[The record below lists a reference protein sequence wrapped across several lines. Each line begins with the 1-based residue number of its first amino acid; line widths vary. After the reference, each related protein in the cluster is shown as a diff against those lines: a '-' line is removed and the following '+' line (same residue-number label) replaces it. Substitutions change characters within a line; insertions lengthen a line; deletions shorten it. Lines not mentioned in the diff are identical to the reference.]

1 MKRPLLAVCIFL
13 VCVCAGLNYGKS
25 PGEETGKLVAGFL
38 AGEEMTKDLYDPGI
52 PCVLTGTVSEKTDK
66 YFFVHSISIQNNLS
80 KHQDVLHLS
89 NEMIIEYPPGYEDQI
104 RYGRTVWL
112 EGTFRSFSHA
122 TNPGEFDQLNYYDSI
137 GVCGKLV
144 DVRFLQ
150 GGGQFSQ
157 VREWLYQRRCRLRE
171 RLYHVFPKQQAGV
184 LCAMLLGEKGET
196 DREIKD
202 LFQRNGLI
210 HILSISGMHITL
222 IGMGLYSLLR
232 RMGVPIWAGAVC
244 SGAILIFYGL
254 MTGMSVSAT
263 RAIGM
268 FLLHMLG
275 RSLFR
280 TYDMLTAL
288 GVMAACLV
296 LKNPFC
302 LSNSG
307 FLLSFLSVTGIGVIF
322 PLFGSRKGGILGGL
336 WNSLLAGMSIQIVT
350 LPVQLWF
357 YYEVPYW
364 SLLVNPMVLPLMGGL
379 VVSAMLACIPGAGF
393 LGTPAGGILWY
404 VETLCQ
410 WVDRLSLQP
419 FRTGRPSAKAILGY
433 YCLIGGIWLL
443 WYGIGRLRK
452 RKKRLDRKWMAGAGG
467 LTLLLFFLGVW
478 ALSFFSTNSS
488 VAFLDVGQGDCTVIQ
503 TSADTG
509 VVYDCGSMNRKN
521 VGENILIP
529 YLKYRGI
536 SHLSGVFVSHG
547 DRDHI
552 SGVLEL
558 IQLAEEE
565 HVIIDCIYL
574 PDIENAME
582 EYHSIFALLSEMSD
596 ERRPGVSFV
605 SAGMELSGEG
615 VSVEV
620 VGPPKGA
627 DWEGN
632 TASLCLNVRL
642 ESGKSQEG
650 MNILLVGD
658 VSREGEAAVMNYME
672 RHGLTGVELLKV
684 SHHGSKNATSAE
696 FLKLVRPRIAV
707 ISCGRKNSYGHPHEE
722 TMERLDEAGAKVLR
736 TDELGAIIFSLSPSG
751 GVQGG
756 IRASWACEEENQL

>member
-1 MKRPLLAVCIFL
+1 MKRPLLAVCMLL
-13 VCVCAGLNYGKS
+13 VCICAGLNYGKS
-25 PGEETGKLVAGFL
+25 PGEETGALVSGFL
-38 AGEEMTKDLYDPGI
+38 AGEDRVVNLRDLEI
-52 PCVLTGTVSEKTDK
+52 PCVLKGTVSEKTDN
-66 YFFVHSISIQNNLS
+66 YFFVRSITIQNDLS
-80 KHQDVLHLS
+80 EQHDLLNLS
-89 NEMIIEYPPGYEDQI
+89 NEMIIEYPPGYEAEI

-122 TNPGEFDQLNYYDSI
+122 TNPGEFDQLNYYDCI

-144 DVRFLQ
+144 EVRFLQ
-150 GGGQFSQ
+150 GGERFSQ
-157 VREWLYQRRCRLRE
+157 VREWLYRWRCRLRE

-196 DREIKD
+196 DREIRD

-222 IGMGLYSLLR
+222 IGMGLYGLLR
-232 RMGVPIWAGAVC
+232 RMGAPIWAGAVC
-244 SGAILIFYGL
+244 SGIMLILYGL

-288 GVMAACLV
+288 GVMAVCLV
-296 LKNPFC
+296 LKNPFY
-302 LSNSG
+302 LFHSG
-307 FLLSFLSVTGIGVIF
+307 FLLSFLSVTGMGLIF
-322 PLFGSRKGGILGGL
+322 PLFGSRKGGMLGGL
-336 WNSLLAGMSIQIVT
+336 WNSLLAGISIQIVT

-364 SLLVNPMVLPLMGGL
+364 SLVVNPMVLPLMGGL
-379 VVSAMLACIPGAGF
+379 VVSAMLACIPGAGI

-410 WVDRLSLQP
+410 WMDRLSLQP

-558 IQLAEEE
+558 IQLAREE
-565 HVIIDCIYL
+565 HVVIDCIYL
-574 PDIENAME
+574 PDTENVKE

-605 SAGMELSGEG
+605 NAGMELSGEG

-642 ESGKSQEG
+642 ESGKEKEK
-650 MNILLVGD
+650 MLNILLVGD
-658 VSREGEAAVMNYME
+658 VSLEGEAAVMSYME
-672 RHGLTGVELLKV
+672 RQGLADVDILKV

-696 FLKLVRPRIAV
+696 FLGLVRPRIAV

-722 TMERLDEAGAKVLR
+722 TMERLEEVGARVFR
-736 TDELGAIIFSLSPSG
+736 TDELGAIIFTLSPSV
-751 GVQGG
+751 GVHEGRGRCNLSSQ
-756 IRASWACEEENQL
+756 E